1 MCLFGLKK
9 QKLNANKNIID
20 AILNIVRDNM
30 RSVGVSNNSH
40 NRLHAIGEPLEEYI
54 KDAFAGTIDSDTS
67 TKLKTHDIVFSYGGG
82 SNNPP
87 DAMLDHGDAI
97 EVKKV
102 EKIASIPL
110 NSSFPKAKLYSDD
123 PKIASEC
130 RNAEGGLWKEK
141 DIIYAIGCVKS
152 ENQLSSL
159 ALVYGDVYCANK
171 ECYERIFNA
180 IKDGISRTGIT
191 MSETNEL
198 AHINAVDPLRIT
210 YFRARGMW
218 GITHPFK
225 VFDYIYKS
233 DTQANFE
240 MIAIIPKN
248 KFDGFSN
255 KEDLINEASKNNNLI
270 IKDCQV
276 KNPNNIV
283 KLIDVKLITYK
294 I

>member
-1 MCLFGLKK
+1 M
-9 QKLNANKNIID
+9 NANKNIIG
-20 AILNIVRDNM
+20 AILNIVGDNM
-30 RSVGVSNNSH
+30 RSVGVSSNYH
-40 NRLHAIGEPLEEYI
+40 NRLHAMGEPLEDYV
-54 KDAFAGTIDSDTS
+54 KDAFAGTIGCDTL
-67 TKLKTHDIVFSYGGG
+67 TKLTTHDAVFSYGGG

-102 EKIASIPL
+102 EKITSIAL

-123 PKIASEC
+123 PKIANDC
-130 RNAEGGLWKEK
+130 KNAEGGLWNEK
-141 DIIYAIGCVKS
+141 DIIYAIGCVQAGNK
-152 ENQLSSL
+152 LSSL
-159 ALVYGDVYCANK
+159 ALVYGDVYCADK
-171 ECYERIFNA
+171 ECYEKIFNA
-180 IKDGISRTGIT
+180 IKDSITSTNIT

-198 AHINAVDPLRIT
+198 AHINAVDPLGIT

-240 MIAIIPKN
+240 MMAIIPQN
-248 KFDGFSN
+248 KFDSFSN
-255 KEDLINEASKNNNLI
+255 KDDLINEASKNNNLM

-276 KNPNNIV
+276 KNPNNTV